1 VSKSLKF
8 ACFLMVA
15 AAMAG
20 CSESGNQ
27 APVASSPQPADAIDQ
42 RAAASATVPVEN
54 VSRERVLR
62 AMKCQIVLGQS
73 VGVKMANAETGLP
86 PDLVSRLKASAIAR
100 WQKFVQA
107 HAQAAGVQDND
118 RAAIV
123 AQLDKLSPTA
133 EDRQDSVDAVRD
145 CLDNE
150 P

>member
-1 VSKSLKF
+1 VSKSLTF
-8 ACFLMVA
+8 TCSLMVA

-20 CSESGNQ
+20 CSSSGNQ
-27 APVASSPQPADAIDQ
+27 APVASSPQPAAAIDQ
-42 RAAASATVPVEN
+42 QSAASATAPVED

-62 AMKCQIVLGQS
+62 AIKCQIALGQS

-100 WQKFVQA
+100 WQKFAEA

-123 AQLDKLSPTA
+123 AQLDKLSPTT
-133 EDRQDSVDAVRD
+133 EDRQDNVDTVRD